1 MPQSEDHIQHIQEH
15 FSASIHIVK
24 RNMGNYSMT
33 TFKKTL
39 MTTAM
44 AAIATSLLPAGV
56 SAQEPGAFAKQ
67 AYTTPLA
74 DVCPNPFI
82 IQKDWLAQAEQGVLY
97 QMIGAGGEMASGR
110 YTGPLGSTG
119 INLVI
124 LEGGGGIGLGDGE
137 TAYSALYMGNSK
149 AGVTPHLGYQEL
161 DNSFIFSKRFPVV
174 GVITPLDIAP
184 QGLWWDK
191 GTYPDGFHSI
201 DALKA
206 FSTSGKG
213 MIYVSTIQ
221 RTFGLFLVQSGVA
234 KEAFVEGYRGDGEN
248 FVTNNGTWLN
258 QGFVTSE
265 PYSFSTGNNWGKP
278 IDAVTVGELG
288 YPNYTG
294 MLSVA
299 TNRMDELAPCL
310 EKLVPIIQQ
319 AVVDYMTEPKEVLEL
334 INKFNEEGHATSWW
348 KTPMGKMEFAWK
360 TMKDRN
366 MMGNGTNST
375 VGDFDMERV
384 AKMHEIVK
392 PWLDERADPEVS
404 GDKVVTNRFINPAIG
419 LK

>member
-1 MPQSEDHIQHIQEH
+1 
-15 FSASIHIVK
+15 
-24 RNMGNYSMT
+24 MT
-33 TFKKTL
+33 TLKKTL
-39 MTTAM
+39 MATAM
-44 AAIATSLLPAGV
+44 TAIAASALPANVG
-56 SAQEPGAFAKQ
+56 AQEPGAFAKQ

-82 IQKDWLAQAEQGVLY
+82 IQKDWLAQAEHGALY
-97 QMIGAGGEMASGR
+97 QMIGAGGEMGNGR
-110 YTGPLGSTG
+110 YVGPLGSTG
-119 INLVI
+119 IDLVI

-161 DNSFIFSKRFPVV
+161 DGAFIFSKRFPVV
-174 GVITPLDIAP
+174 GVMTPLDIAP

-191 GTYPDGFHSI
+191 GTYPEGFHSI
-201 DALKA
+201 DDLKA
-206 FSTSGKG
+206 FAESGKG

-221 RTFGLFLVQSGVA
+221 RTFGLYLVESGVPR
-234 KEAFVEGYRGDGEN
+234 EVFVEGYRGDGEN

-265 PYSFSTGNNWGKP
+265 PYSFSTGNNWNKP

-299 TNRMDELAPCL
+299 SNRMDELAPCL

-334 INKFNEEGHATSWW
+334 IHRFNEEGHATSWW
-348 KTPMGKMEFAWK
+348 KTPMGKMEFAWQ
-360 TMKDRN
+360 TMKDRGI
-366 MMGNGTNST
+366 MGNGNNDT

-384 AKMHEIVK
+384 ATMLEIVK
-392 PWLDERADPEVS
+392 PTLDERADEAVSPET
-404 GDKVVTNRFINPAIG
+404 VVTNRFIDPSIG